1 MLNFDEWIIYT
12 ISYIFQLQAANFPC
26 GVLCHVPFAWF
37 PRRSDV
43 RPKWYLL
50 VLHWT
55 HCIMDG
61 FGNFSQHPPWNHMV
75 HWTVYHCFVDLYIQM
90 MVSFCDDSRL
100 FRRTI
105 YVDIYIYILLFP
117 RNAYNMAKIR
127 GTVRG
132 TEGGTVRGWRSK
144 KLVLDRSKTRTS
156 GAWDSSL
163 ARSNACHNLEMIRG

>member
-1 MLNFDEWIIYT
+1 M
-12 ISYIFQLQAANFPC
+12 
-26 GVLCHVPFAWF
+26 
-37 PRRSDV
+37 
-43 RPKWYLL
+43 
-50 VLHWT
+50 
-55 HCIMDG
+55 
-61 FGNFSQHPPWNHMV
+61 
-75 HWTVYHCFVDLYIQM
+75 
-90 MVSFCDDSRL
+90 
-100 FRRTI
+100 
-105 YVDIYIYILLFP
+105 LLFP

>member
-1 MLNFDEWIIYT
+1 MWRPLPCSFCLVPTTERCPPQMIFVSFTLDTLYYGRVWKFQPTPSMESHGSLDGLSLFCRSIYT
-12 ISYIFQLQAANFPC
+12 DDGEFLRWFQ
-26 GVLCHVPFAWF
+26 
-37 PRRSDV
+37 
-43 RPKWYLL
+43 
-50 VLHWT
+50 
-55 HCIMDG
+55 I
-61 FGNFSQHPPWNHMV
+61 
-75 HWTVYHCFVDLYIQM
+75 
-90 MVSFCDDSRL
+90 VSENNLRG
-100 FRRTI
+100 
-105 YVDIYIYILLFP
+105 YIYILLFP